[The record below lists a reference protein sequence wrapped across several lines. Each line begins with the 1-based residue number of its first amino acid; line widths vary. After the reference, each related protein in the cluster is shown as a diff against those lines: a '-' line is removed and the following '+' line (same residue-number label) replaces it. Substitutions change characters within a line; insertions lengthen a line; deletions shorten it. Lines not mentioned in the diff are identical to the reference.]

1 MMYNKKMTYQDW
13 EELSADEQE
22 EKLVKYRKA
31 NRLMASY
38 YKRQRI
44 MGYIFVVISLIAVGV
59 GCAMNWQVLYTL
71 GAVVCIFGLY
81 CVITRRMIY
90 IDKYYFECQ
99 DRLRNII

>member
-1 MMYNKKMTYQDW
+1 MIYNRRMTYQDW

-31 NRLMASY
+31 NRLMALY

-44 MGYIFVVISLIAVGV
+44 MGYIFVIIGLISVGV
-59 GCAMNWQVLYTL
+59 GCAMNWQVLYTF

-81 CVITRRMIY
+81 CTITRRMIY